1 MYRVTS
7 LSPKVLLKKETWA
20 MKKRKKREKN
30 TMLRMS
36 EKMPKA

>member
-20 MKKRKKREKN
+20 MKKEKRERK
-30 TMLRMS
+30 TPCS
-36 EKMPKA
+36 E

>member
-20 MKKRKKREKN
+20 MKKRKKKREKHHAQN
-30 TMLRMS
+30 
-36 EKMPKA
+36 E